1 MSSEPHAAASAD
13 DAQATHAAAL
23 PAAAASLQPAHQ
35 VPGTPTGVRP
45 DPWNEDGEEDFKA
58 REPLT
63 PEEAAAWRARHR
75 ATSPWRVVLFQG
87 VAAVLMVALWTLFGS
102 TRHGLSALFGALAV
116 VGPNALM
123 AWGTTRRPAGMAG
136 AALLSLMVWELIKIL
151 LVAVILLAVIKGVPD
166 LRWPALLLT
175 MVVCLKVYWLVLLR
189 WGRNK
194 N

>member
-1 MSSEPHAAASAD
+1 MQHG
-13 DAQATHAAAL
+13 
-23 PAAAASLQPAHQ
+23 AHG
-35 VPGTPTGVRP
+35 PLAPTGAGP
-45 DPWNEDGEEDFKA
+45 DSWSEDGEEDFKA
-58 REPLT
+58 CEPLT

-75 ATSPWRVVLFQG
+75 ATSPWHVVLFQG
-87 VAAVLMVALWTLFGS
+87 AAAVLMVLLWTLFGS
-102 TRHGLSALFGALAV
+102 ARHGLSALFGALAV

>member
-1 MSSEPHAAASAD
+1 MVWF
-13 DAQATHAAAL
+13 QA
-23 PAAAASLQPAHQ
+23 
-35 VPGTPTGVRP
+35 
-45 DPWNEDGEEDFKA
+45 
-58 REPLT
+58 
-63 PEEAAAWRARHR
+63 
-75 ATSPWRVVLFQG
+75 
-87 VAAVLMVALWTLFGS
+87 VAAVLMVALWTFFGS
-102 TRHGLSALFGALAV
+102 ARHGYSALFGALAV

-123 AWGTTRRPAGMAG
+123 AWGTTRRPAAMAG

>member
-1 MSSEPHAAASAD
+1 
-13 DAQATHAAAL
+13 
-23 PAAAASLQPAHQ
+23 
-35 VPGTPTGVRP
+35 
-45 DPWNEDGEEDFKA
+45 
-58 REPLT
+58 
-63 PEEAAAWRARHR
+63 
-75 ATSPWRVVLFQG
+75 
-87 VAAVLMVALWTLFGS
+87 MVALWTFFGS
-102 TRHGLSALFGALAV
+102 ARHGLSALFGALAV

-123 AWGTTRRPAGMAG
+123 AWGMTRRPAGMAG

>member
-1 MSSEPHAAASAD
+1 VTSPSA
-13 DAQATHAAAL
+13 
-23 PAAAASLQPAHQ
+23 
-35 VPGTPTGVRP
+35 PTGAKLESW
-45 DPWNEDGEEDFKA
+45 DEAGDEDFKT

-87 VAAVLMVALWTLFGS
+87 AAAVLMVVLWTLFGS
-102 TRHGLSALFGALAV
+102 ARHGLSALFGALAV

-123 AWGTTRRPAGMAG
+123 AWGTTRRPATMAG

-151 LVAVILLAVIKGVPD
+151 LVAAILLAVIKGVPD
-166 LRWPALLLT
+166 LSWPALLLT

-194 N
+194 NLTEP

>member
-1 MSSEPHAAASAD
+1 MSTEPHDAAKAD
-13 DAQATHAAAL
+13 DARATHAAA
-23 PAAAASLQPAHQ
+23 PAVPQSAPNVPSA
-35 VPGTPTGVRP
+35 PGTPTGVRP
-45 DPWNEDGEEDFKA
+45 DPWDEAGEEEFKA

-63 PEEAAAWRARHR
+63 PEEAAVWRVGHQ
-75 ATSPWRVVLFQG
+75 ATSPWRVVLFQA
-87 VAAVLMVALWTLFGS
+87 VAAVLMVALWTLLGS
-102 TRHGLSALFGALAV
+102 ARHGYSALYGALAV

-123 AWGTTRRPAGMAG
+123 AWGMTRRPATMAG

-151 LVAVILLAVIKGVPD
+151 LVAVILLAVVKGVPD

>member
-1 MSSEPHAAASAD
+1 MRS
-13 DAQATHAAAL
+13 
-23 PAAAASLQPAHQ
+23 
-35 VPGTPTGVRP
+35 
-45 DPWNEDGEEDFKA
+45 DPWNTWGEAGEEDFKA

-75 ATSPWRVVLFQG
+75 ATSPWRVVLFQA

-102 TRHGLSALFGALAV
+102 TRHGYSALYGALAV

-123 AWGTTRRPAGMAG
+123 AWGMTRRPAGMAG

-151 LVAVILLAVIKGVPD
+151 LVAVILLAVINGVPD